1 VRRLGVLA
9 LSSVAVA
16 AGCGAHNEGAKT
28 LAQTTNAANAA
39 RALQVLQVQT
49 APGTA
54 RRFSVRVLK
63 ATSQRVQLVL
73 HNASKQPHNIA
84 IKGNGIDVKGRVT
97 KTDRIPSTVT
107 ATLKPGTY
115 TFYSSVD
122 GDEAAGMRGQLVVA
136 APA

>member
-1 VRRLGVLA
+1 MKRLGVVALLA
-9 LSSVAVA
+9 LAAV
-16 AGCGAHNEGAKT
+16 GCGNKAGPKT
-28 LAQTTNAANAA
+28 LAQTTSTGSAA
-39 RALQVLQVQT
+39 RALQVLQLQT
-49 APGTA
+49 APKGV
-54 RRFSVRVLK
+54 RRFDVRVLK

-73 HNASKQPHNIA
+73 HNASKTPHNIA
-84 IKGNGIDVKGRVT
+84 IKGNGVDVKGRVT

-122 GDEAAGMRGQLVVA
+122 GDEGAGMKGKLIVA

>member
-1 VRRLGVLA
+1 MRRLAVLA
-9 LSSVAVA
+9 SCAFVA
-16 AGCGAHNEGAKT
+16 AGCGANEEGPKT
-28 LAQTTNAANAA
+28 LAQTTDTGAAA
-39 RALQVLQVQT
+39 RALQVLQLET
-49 APGTA
+49 APNGA

-73 HNASKQPHNIA
+73 HNASQQPHNIA
-84 IKGNGIDVKGRVT
+84 IKGNGVDVKGKVT
-97 KTDRIPSTVT
+97 RTDRIPSTVT

-122 GDEAAGMRGQLVVA
+122 GDAAAGMKGQLVVG